1 MGLIIN
7 EWREVNDDS
16 HFKLVFDKNKK
27 ELKPEQLGSNEE
39 LKKQREK
46 RVREGSLKAMPGND

>member
-1 MGLIIN
+1 MSGVKLTLT
-7 EWREVNDDS
+7 

-39 LKKQREK
+39 LKKQREAG
-46 RVREGSLKAMPGND
+46 EGRIPEGHAWK